1 MAVSVSDITGLKN
14 KKVYNTSNEQI
25 VLTKD
30 YEKIIHSPEYT
41 ILGFLNGYMYAS
53 KGIYLAKCTTD
64 GESIAEIKIELKH
77 ATFSQGS
84 SFFYAWIDNIL
95 YKITENIEIEWS
107 KEFQDDI
114 QSAVMDVKGS
124 VYVVF
129 KSGRNIYKY
138 LDDGSELAYIDG
150 SDDPSK
156 DVKLFNVFVSKGAGW
171 LYAIGTEYWD
181 YDNKAL
187 SFIDKYNVRTWE
199 RIERIELCSNTNVSE
214 DDLMYHYDT
223 FFVLG
228 DYIYLYAMKYIYKIN
243 IKAIEY
249 WKYMAG
255 YNAATNTHDTIG
267 HIEFSDNPKNEYL
280 YFVEDL
286 YSSNGHAFGKFT
298 LQGNLMW
305 KITLTDSID
314 EVDFKLC
321 IYENKMYVSN
331 RSLVQAKKG
340 YILSLNDEQVLFR
353 TRNGHLVEIVD
364 VNDDE
369 LFSPDNYYGMYLL
382 ADTIKEGIP
391 KIIYHP
397 LRHDDGDIINEN
409 GEVLLLPEENFKY
422 TDPDNYDYKY
432 LLCSNYNV
440 NANDFSIIF
449 AKNYRPV
456 ITRLK
461 NVIKTKQP
469 YLPDRIHEFILNMQ
483 GNRIDTMQDYDLIRR
498 RFTYSYDRYLLAD
511 RNMFNTDIITKDL
524 GLTIITKAK
533 GYHIV
538 MKRRNVYTY
547 LLSRYDDIN
556 LLESWLIE
564 NGVTMTSLPGHIQ
577 DLIHHTFDAIQDIQ
591 MAGTP
596 VQYDIQPFKQ
606 HEYMFDGAKFYNNT
620 WGTQIFSCTNL
631 PYDKRRCVKEAYI
644 DSVAN
649 MVANQEIRPFLI
661 FLNGKAIPWS
671 DITIVRDWSYSYLII
686 DNTDPYE
693 SDLSCIVFPCDIRY
707 GEDNDCLPEDVC
719 DTHFYFDSEGKLT
732 SDRTKVAIRMEVIDK
747 NIVGGTSDYSK
758 GYIEVDNNYM
768 QRASERNIFVFEDNL
783 LFPDSRYYFQDHN
796 KDIFTYLRDT
806 DNAIFKTFYWIK
818 ANDYYG
824 IMYKIPNG
832 DYTKTERIK
841 QAKNNTA
848 SVTDSFNSPFNY
860 HMWRSKTWEENV
872 AQAVAYIMQYDMSLL
887 VQYYKEQS
895 HIQSYTF
902 NGEYLINRVP
912 KDGGWLIMPRSRR
925 NSYDD
930 YIMVFRNHHLYE
942 YYKEIQYDTHNFKI
956 PIFNH
961 VGRDDIIEIIHFKEV
976 DNRYYHLTISSDK
989 RSDYLPEG
997 LRYDNFLLFAN
1008 SPSGKQFYDRF
1019 SVERGVQYDV
1029 EFAYKNNFDETTGK
1043 YISTDFKLSDEY
1055 YIDKPINIASKRQFR
1070 HMYYNIFYDRD
1081 EVNLDP
1087 SFRFCHDKTKY
1098 MIFKNWDLLLQDDWD
1113 LIIPTNE
1120 TPAMYITLKFKEQ
1133 LLEGDEIEI
1142 FYLPM
1147 SYDEIDITNQID
1159 WNMYNQVGDINID
1172 MSTLGY
1178 QFDKDLFWLA
1188 YSGKKINYDIIENI
1202 NNHRCRIT
1210 ADPLVE
1216 DPELPTDT
1224 DGTWPPSGTRQ
1235 NNNKMYLYRFIQPDQ
1250 LLGKLYSYSDKWSDA
1265 TDALSVKDYETL
1277 LTKHI
1282 NG

>member
-1 MAVSVSDITGLKN
+1 MAVSISDIAGLKDR
-14 KKVYNTSNEQI
+14 KVYETSNEKI
-25 VLTKD
+25 VLAKD
-30 YEKIIHSPEYT
+30 YEKIIHSPLYT
-41 ILGFLNGYMYAS
+41 ILGFLNGYMYSSTGNYLS
-53 KGIYLAKCTTD
+53 KSTTD
-64 GESIAEIKIELKH
+64 GEVIADVKVELEH

-84 SFFYAWIDNIL
+84 TFFYAWAGNTV
-95 YKITENIEIEWS
+95 YKITQNLDIEWS
-107 KEFQDDI
+107 KEFENNI
-114 QSAVMDVKGS
+114 QSAVMDVKGA
-124 VYVVF
+124 VYIVLE
-129 KSGRNIYKY
+129 SGRDIRKY
-138 LDDGSELAYIDG
+138 STDGSEIAYIDG

-156 DVKLFNVFVSKGAGW
+156 DVKLFNLFVSKGAGW
-171 LYAIGTEYWD
+171 LYVIGTEYWD
-181 YDNKAL
+181 YDNKAS
-187 SFIDKYNVRTWE
+187 SFIDKYNARTWE
-199 RIERIELCSNTNVSE
+199 RVERIEISSGTYVSE
-214 DDLMYHYDT
+214 DDLQYHYDN
-223 FFVLG
+223 FFVVG
-228 DYIYLYAMKYIYKIN
+228 DYIYIYAMQYISKIN
-243 IKAIEY
+243 IKAVEY
-249 WKYMAG
+249 WRYMAG
-255 YNAATNTHDTIG
+255 YNSATGTHDTIG

-280 YFVEDL
+280 YFVENL
-286 YSSNGHAFGKFT
+286 ESSNGHAFGKFT
-298 LQGNLMW
+298 LRGNLMW
-305 KITLTDSID
+305 KITLTDSMEDI
-314 EVDFKLC
+314 DFKMC
-321 IYENKMYVSN
+321 IYENKMYITD
-331 RSLVQAKKG
+331 RALVKTKKG
-340 YILSLNDEQVLFR
+340 YILSLNDEQVLFK
-353 TRNGHLVEIVD
+353 TRDGHLVEIVD
-364 VNDDE
+364 VNEDE

-382 ADTIKEGIP
+382 ADQIKEGIP
-391 KIIYHP
+391 KIVYHP
-397 LRHDDGDIINEN
+397 LRHDDGDMINED
-409 GEVLLLPEENFKY
+409 GDVLLLPEENFNY
-422 TDPDNYDYKY
+422 TDPENYDYKY
-432 LLCSNYNV
+432 LLCSNYSV
-440 NANDFSIIF
+440 DANDFSIIF

-456 ITRLK
+456 ITKLK

-469 YLPDRIHEFILNMQ
+469 YLPDRIHEFILSMP

-498 RFTYSYDRYLLAD
+498 RFMYSYDRYLLAD

-538 MKRRNVYTY
+538 MKRRNIYTY

-556 LLESWLIE
+556 LLEAWLIE

-596 VQYDIQPFKQ
+596 VQYDIQPYKE
-606 HEYMFDGAKFYNNT
+606 HEYMFDGTEFYNNT

-644 DSVAN
+644 DSLAN
-649 MVANQEIRPFLI
+649 MVANQEIRPFMI
-661 FLNGKAIPWS
+661 FLNGRAIPWS
-671 DITIVRDWSYSYLII
+671 DITIVRDWSYSYLLIN
-686 DNTDPYE
+686 NTDPYE
-693 SDLSCIVFPCDIRY
+693 TDISCVVFPCDIRY

-719 DTHFYFDSEGKLT
+719 DTYFYFDNEGKLT
-732 SDRTKVAIRMEVIDK
+732 SDRSKVAIRMEIIDK
-747 NIVGGTSDYSK
+747 NIVGGTFDYSK
-758 GYIEVDNNYM
+758 GYIEVENNYM

-783 LFPDSRYYFQDHN
+783 LFPDSRYYIQDHS

-806 DNAIFKTFYWIK
+806 DNAVFKTFYWIK

-841 QAKNNTA
+841 QAKNNTD
-848 SVTDSFNSPFNY
+848 SVTDDFAAPFNY
-860 HMWRSKTWEENV
+860 HMWRNKTWEQNV

-902 NGEYLINRVP
+902 DGEYLINRVP

-961 VGRDDIIEIIHFKEV
+961 VGRDDVIEIVHFKEV
-976 DNRYYHLTISSDK
+976 DNRYYHLTVSSDK
-989 RSDYLPEG
+989 QSDYLPEG
-997 LRYDNFLLFAN
+997 LRYDNFLLFGN

-1029 EFAYKNNFDETTGK
+1029 EFAYKNNFDKTTGK
-1043 YISTDFKLSDEY
+1043 YINTDIKLEDEY

-1070 HMYYNIFYDRD
+1070 HMYYNIFYERD

-1087 SFRFCHDKTKY
+1087 SFRFCHDKSKY

-1120 TPAMYITLKFKEQ
+1120 TPAMYITLKFDEKLQ
-1133 LLEGDEIEI
+1133 EGDEIEI

-1147 SYDEIDITNQID
+1147 SYDEIYIGDEID
-1159 WNMYNQVGDINID
+1159 WDKYREVGDINID
-1172 MSTLGY
+1172 MSSLGY

-1188 YSGKKINYDIIENI
+1188 YDGKKINYSIIENI
-1202 NNHRCRIT
+1202 NNHRCRLT
-1210 ADPLVE
+1210 ADPLVL

-1224 DGTWPPSGTRQ
+1224 DGSWPPTTRDLSK
-1235 NNNKMYLYRFIQPDQ
+1235 NVYLYRFLQPDQ
-1250 LLGKLYSYSDKWSDA
+1250 LLSKLYSYSDNWSDA
-1265 TDALSVKDYETL
+1265 TDSLSIKDYETL

-1282 NG
+1282 KG